1 MICERHHCR
10 TCGSKNLTLILD
22 LGKTALANDFL
33 PAAEVAGYKISL
45 PLRVV
50 LCTDC
55 SLVQLADTV
64 DPKVLYS
71 RYAYVTSTSRTMDAH
86 LSEQSAHLLEV
97 GGLGAG
103 AKVLEIASNTGI
115 FLKKFQER
123 ACNIL
128 ERRAG
133 DKHRGSRRESRDSHP
148 E

>member
-1 MICERHHCR
+1 MISPRHNCR

-33 PAAEVAGYKISL
+33 KPDEVSGYKNFL

-64 DPKVLYS
+64 DPKILYS
-71 RYAYVTSTSRTMDAH
+71 HYAYVTSTSRTMDAH

-97 GGLGAG
+97 GGL
-103 AKVLEIASNTGI
+103 
-115 FLKKFQER
+115 
-123 ACNIL
+123 
-128 ERRAG
+128 
-133 DKHRGSRRESRDSHP
+133 
-148 E
+148 